1 MGFAI
6 EGSIGTYMKVD
17 ALYLSPDMQ
26 IALRVEELNGVY
38 GTQILMTGEFM
49 DLLSIKGQETIRQID
64 QVLIK
69 QS

>member
-26 IALRVEELNGVY
+26 IALRVEELNEKY
-38 GTQILMTGEFM
+38 ST
-49 DLLSIKGQETIRQID
+49 
-64 QVLIK
+64 
-69 QS
+69 